1 MISINAE
8 AMKTVRVI
16 IAEADA
22 LGVSVERLSNGA
34 TVIDMG
40 LNTKAGWRAASLYT
54 LVTLGGLGE
63 VSYEPFFVAGR
74 SLTAVRVMID
84 HPIEACVASQIAGWR
99 LEQAG
104 KEHAA
109 ILAGPGRAL
118 NKASLDHYFEW
129 TDYRDD
135 HHEAVVAIQIS
146 EPISVEMAALIAT
159 SCEVKPEDV
168 YILIAPNRSLVCAV
182 QVAARI
188 VEQTLHRLAEE
199 GMDLRCLRYAYGFGV
214 IPPLVD
220 DDLVSMGRINDSLL
234 YGGIANIAVDTSD
247 EICERVAPRAV
258 AEACAAY
265 GRPFI
270 EIYEDAGRD
279 FYEIP
284 IDLHSP
290 AELHINNLRTG
301 NTFSAGHI
309 NYDVLEASFFG

>member
-1 MISINAE
+1 MISINRE
-8 AMKTVRVI
+8 AMKTMRVI
-16 IAEADA
+16 LDDSDA
-22 LGVSVERLSNGA
+22 LGVLVEVLPNGT
-34 TVIDMG
+34 TVVDMG
-40 LNTKAGWRAASLYT
+40 LEAKAGWRAAQLYT
-54 LVTLGGLGE
+54 LVTIAGLGE
-63 VSYEPFFVAGR
+63 VSYEPFEVGGR
-74 SLTAVRVMID
+74 MLSAVRVMID

-99 LEQAG
+99 LESPG

-135 HHEAVVAIQIS
+135 HHESVVAIQAS
-146 EPISVEMAALIAT
+146 EPISTAMADLIAA
-159 SCEVKPEDV
+159 SCGVDANDL

-220 DDLVSMGRINDSLL
+220 DDMRSMGRINDSLL
-234 YGGIANIAVDTSD
+234 YGGIANIGVQSTD
-247 EICERVAPRAV
+247 ELCEDIAPKV
-258 AEACAAY
+258 VSSACAAY

-284 IDLHSP
+284 IELHSP
-290 AELHINNLRTG
+290 AEVHINNLSTG
-301 NTFSAGHI
+301 RTFSAGAI
-309 NYDVLEASFFG
+309 DYKVLEASFFS